1 MKQLLVSIVNL
12 SLLGPQVLINMKKIV
27 FLFFLILNFIVPA
40 QAGIFDNVGFG
51 NDGIPPSQDE
61 AFQFDITAQDPQ
73 TLLARFTVTPGNYLY
88 RDKIKFEISGTQAIQ
103 ILPFELPVGK
113 NKIDD
118 VFGPTDVF
126 FHDIDIQLPLNRAPQ
141 QQNIL
146 LTVYYQGCSETFNI
160 CYPPTKKIIDLV
172 LPASDT
178 VSVGT
183 VNKMLSSTKPL
194 SEQDRLAQSLANDN
208 LFTILISF
216 FGLGLL
222 LAFTPCV
229 FPMIPILSSIIVGEG
244 KDITT
249 RRAFIL
255 SLVYVLAMS
264 LTYTV
269 AGLLT
274 GLLGANLQTML
285 QNPWVISSFS
295 ALFVVLS
302 LSMFG
307 LYELQLPQ
315 GIQDRLHQISRNQT
329 GGKLAG
335 VALMGLLS
343 GLIVGP
349 CLAPPL
355 AGALVFIGQ
364 QGDPILGASALFSLS
379 MGMGLPLLVIG
390 TSAGSLLPKAGA
402 WMDGI
407 KSVFGVLMI
416 ALAIWLLE
424 RIIPSWVALLLWGS
438 LLIVSAVYLGALNSL
453 SIISTG
459 WEKLL
464 KGFGLIIL
472 VYGSLLIVGSASGSQ
487 NVWQP
492 LTALTSPG
500 FSTGENQHGV
510 KFIQINNLV
519 ELEQQLSQSTKPVML
534 DLYADWCT
542 ECKTMEMTT
551 FKDPAVVAALANTTA
566 LQLDMTDN
574 TSEHKAL
581 LKKFSIFGPPTI
593 LFFESEGDEYSQY
606 RLIGGLDAKGF
617 SQHLANIPTIVK

>member
-1 MKQLLVSIVNL
+1 
-12 SLLGPQVLINMKKIV
+12 MKKIV
-27 FLFFLILNFIVPA
+27 FLFLISLTFIVPA
-40 QAGIFDNVGFG
+40 QASILDNVSFG
-51 NDGIPPSQDE
+51 NDGLPPSQDE

-73 TLLARFTVTPGNYLY
+73 TLLARFTVAPGNYLY
-88 RDKIKFEISGTQAIQ
+88 RDKIKFAISGTQPIQ
-103 ILPFELPVGK
+103 ILPFELPKGK
-113 NKIDD
+113 NKDD
-118 VFGPTDVF
+118 EIFGPTDVF
-126 FHDIDIQLPLNRAPQ
+126 FHDIDIQLPLNRNPQ
-141 QQNIL
+141 QQNIS

-160 CYPPTKKIIDLV
+160 CYPPTKKIIKMA
-172 LPASDT
+172 LPASD
-178 VSVGT
+178 
-183 VNKMLSSTKPL
+183 MLSVDKVNNQLQSSTQPL

-249 RRAFIL
+249 RRAFVL

-264 LTYTV
+264 LTYTF

-307 LYELQLPQ
+307 FYELQLPQ
-315 GIQDRLHQISRNQT
+315 GIQDRLHQISHNQT

-355 AGALVFIGQ
+355 AGALIFIGQ
-364 QGDPILGASALFSLS
+364 QGDPVLGASALFSLS
-379 MGMGLPLLVIG
+379 MGMGIPLLIIG
-390 TSAGSLLPKAGA
+390 TSAGSLLPKAGP

-424 RIIPSWVALLLWGS
+424 RIIPGWIALLLWGS
-438 LLIVSAVYLGALNSL
+438 LLVVSAVYLGALNSL
-453 SIISTG
+453 TMVSTG

-464 KGFGLIIL
+464 KGFGLVIL
-472 VYGSLLIVGSASGSQ
+472 VYGSLLIVGGASGSQ

-492 LTALTSPG
+492 LTAFTSSASNTG
-500 FSTGENQHGV
+500 STQNGV
-510 KFIQINNLV
+510 KFIQIDNLTD
-519 ELEQQLSQSTKPVML
+519 LEKQLSQSTKPVML

-574 TSEHKAL
+574 TAEHKAL

-593 LFFESEGDEYSQY
+593 LFFDSLGEEYSQY
-606 RLIGGLDAKGF
+606 RLIGGLDAQDL
-617 SQHLANIPTIVK
+617 SQHLANIPALAK

>member
-1 MKQLLVSIVNL
+1 
-12 SLLGPQVLINMKKIV
+12 MKKIV
-27 FLFFLILNFIVPA
+27 FLFLISLTFIVPA
-40 QAGIFDNVGFG
+40 QASILDNVSFG
-51 NDGIPPSQDE
+51 NDGLPPSQDE

-73 TLLARFTVTPGNYLY
+73 TLLARFTVAPGNYLY
-88 RDKIKFEISGTQAIQ
+88 RDKIRFEISGTQPIQ
-103 ILPFELPVGK
+103 ILPFDLPKGK
-113 NKIDD
+113 NKIDE

-126 FHDIDIQLPLNRAPQ
+126 FHDIDIQLPLDRNPQ

-160 CYPPTKKIIDLV
+160 CYPPTKKIVELV
-172 LPASDT
+172 LPTSDIRST
-178 VSVGT
+178 GK
-183 VNKMLSSTKPL
+183 VNTQVLSSSQSL

-249 RRAFIL
+249 RRAFVL

-269 AGLLT
+269 AGLFT

-315 GIQDRLHQISRNQT
+315 GIQDRLHQISHNQT

-379 MGMGLPLLVIG
+379 MGMGIPLLIIG
-390 TSAGSLLPKAGA
+390 TSAGSLLPKAGP

-416 ALAIWLLE
+416 ALAIWLIE
-424 RIIPSWVALLLWGS
+424 RIIPGWVALLLWGS
-438 LLIVSAVYLGALNSL
+438 LLVISAVYLGALNSL
-453 SIISTG
+453 TMVSTG
-459 WEKLL
+459 WDKLL

-492 LTALTSPG
+492 LTVLTSPG
-500 FSTGENQHGV
+500 SSTGNTQHGV
-510 KFIQINNLV
+510 KFIQIDNLI
-519 ELEQQLSQSTKPVML
+519 ELEQQLFQSTKPVML

-574 TSEHKAL
+574 TAEHKAL

-593 LFFESEGDEYSQY
+593 LFFNSQGDEYSQY
-606 RLIGGLDAKGF
+606 RLIGGLDAQDF
-617 SQHLANIPTIVK
+617 SQHLTNIPTIEK